1 MKYTHSMIM
10 LTGFTMKA
18 SDMKYY
24 AQYVN
29 KFLPK
34 MLKLIIF
41 ILNHLQERLLV
52 MMVRNI
58 ERGSII

>member
-24 AQYVN
+24 SQYIN

-34 MLKLIIF
+34 DVKINYIYPVF
-41 ILNHLQERLLV
+41 VWLV
-52 MMVRNI
+52 FLFVKVYYL
-58 ERGSII
+58 